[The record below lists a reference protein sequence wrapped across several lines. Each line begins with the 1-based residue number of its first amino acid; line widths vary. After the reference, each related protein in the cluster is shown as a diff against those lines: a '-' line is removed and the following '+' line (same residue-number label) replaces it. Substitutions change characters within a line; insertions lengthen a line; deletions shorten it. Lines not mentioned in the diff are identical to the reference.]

1 MKLSKPELNEYI
13 GLYLNDLNDYGGDQ
27 DHYLLAE
34 QTLSEFSNLLTESK
48 QDVRKM
54 LNEAITNS
62 DKNVREVYE
71 EFLMYI
77 QELQDQF
84 GYLPFLSYIYNKNK
98 MKKQILS
105 EEFSKMK
112 KLAGI
117 TTENVSGNVEMDD
130 ETYEK
135 IDELINPGG
144 KLSADWKN
152 FIDSATNI
160 MDTAY
165 NDGENGFEAKEVYDY
180 LFTILENE
188 L

>member
-1 MKLSKPELNEYI
+1 
-13 GLYLNDLNDYGGDQ
+13 
-27 DHYLLAE
+27 
-34 QTLSEFSNLLTESK
+34 
-48 QDVRKM
+48 
-54 LNEAITNS
+54 
-62 DKNVREVYE
+62 
-71 EFLMYI
+71 
-77 QELQDQF
+77 
-84 GYLPFLSYIYNKNK
+84 

-144 KLSADWKN
+144 KLSADWNN
-152 FIDSATNI
+152 FIDSAMNM

-165 NDGENGFEAKEVYDY
+165 NDGENGFEVKDVYNY
-180 LFTILENE
+180 LFSVLENE

>member
-1 MKLSKPELNEYI
+1 
-13 GLYLNDLNDYGGDQ
+13 
-27 DHYLLAE
+27 
-34 QTLSEFSNLLTESK
+34 
-48 QDVRKM
+48 
-54 LNEAITNS
+54 
-62 DKNVREVYE
+62 
-71 EFLMYI
+71 
-77 QELQDQF
+77 
-84 GYLPFLSYIYNKNK
+84 

-130 ETYEK
+130 ETYVK

-165 NDGENGFEAKEVYDY
+165 NDGENGFEVKEVYDY

-188 L
+188 I